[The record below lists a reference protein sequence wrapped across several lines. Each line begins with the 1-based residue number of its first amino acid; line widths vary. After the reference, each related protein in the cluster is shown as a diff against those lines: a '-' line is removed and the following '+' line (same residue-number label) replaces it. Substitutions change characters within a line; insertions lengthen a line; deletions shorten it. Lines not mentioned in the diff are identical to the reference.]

1 MPKVQA
7 PLPKTK
13 TQIVAAI
20 AEKAGITKA
29 QAKLAIEELVAL
41 AVKGAKADDKGFV
54 IPGLGKLVVKKR
66 PARTGRNPAT
76 GETIKIKAKKVAKFT
91 LVKAVK
97 DAVL

>member
-1 MPKVQA
+1 MPAA

-13 TQIVAAI
+13 TQIVAAV
-20 AEKAGITKA
+20 ADKAGITKA
-29 QAKLAIEELVAL
+29 QAKAAIEELVAL
-41 AVKGAKADDKGFV
+41 AVKGAKADAKGFTV
-54 IPGLGKLVVKKR
+54 PGLGKLVVKKR
-66 PARTGRNPAT
+66 AAHTGRNPAT

>member
-1 MPKVQA
+1 MPAA

-13 TQIVAAI
+13 TQIIAAI
-20 AEKAGITKA
+20 AEKAAITKA
-29 QAKLAIEELVAL
+29 QAKAAIEELVAL
-41 AVKGAKADDKGFV
+41 AIKGAKADAKGFV
-54 IPGLGKLVVKKR
+54 VPGLGKLVVKKR

-76 GETIKIKAKKVAKFT
+76 GETIKIKAKKVAKFA